1 MSADTPD
8 LLDLPLF
15 SAWGN
20 DEWRKRAACKGAD
33 ITIFFPEKGR
43 MSVVNAGR
51 SKIYCMQ
58 CPVRFECLKFAVDN
72 YITVGTYGGLSPSDR
87 RGLTSETVSERHAK
101 FSLAKAHATLV
112 RAQDDAPVETLARI
126 VCESPE
132 WVKEQLKHGGDFF
145 F

>member
-1 MSADTPD
+1 MSPDTND
-8 LLDLPLF
+8 LIELPSL
-15 SAWGN
+15 SSWGD

-58 CPVRFECLKFAVDN
+58 CSVRFDCLKFAVEN
-72 YITVGTYGGLSPSDR
+72 FITIGTYGGLSPSDR
-87 RGLTSETVSERHAK
+87 RGITASTVSEDHIK
-101 FSLAKAHATLV
+101 FTLAKAHATLT

-126 VCESPE
+126 VCETPE
-132 WVKEQLKHGGDFF
+132 WVKEQLENGGDFRF
-145 F
+145 